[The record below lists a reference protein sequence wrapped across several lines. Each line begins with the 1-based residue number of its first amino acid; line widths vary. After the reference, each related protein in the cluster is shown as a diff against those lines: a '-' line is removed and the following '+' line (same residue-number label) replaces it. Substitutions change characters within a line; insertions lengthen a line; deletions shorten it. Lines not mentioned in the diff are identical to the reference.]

1 MHYVPESSREFL
13 PPEPGS
19 INNENDQSPAG
30 SAASALYLLTTIV
43 GALLFVDLGI
53 GWIGRTD
60 WTPYQSL
67 AGYRLA
73 FLAAVIGGTRILYQ
87 TFDGLFSGRVGAD
100 LALTIACLAAIIVG
114 EHQTA
119 ALVVFIAL
127 CGESLEGYTIDRARS
142 AIRSVFQAL
151 PDVAHV
157 LRDGNEVDIP
167 VDQVD
172 AGDVVVV
179 RPGERIP
186 VDGRVLDGLSAVDQS
201 SLTGESL
208 PVEKSQNDLVYS
220 GTLNQ
225 FGTLTVGTE
234 RVGGETVI
242 AQVLQLISSATAK
255 KMTVERLADRFARW
269 FLPAVLLAAAAT
281 WIGWRITAGDWQA
294 GIMPALGVL
303 VVACPCPLVLATPSA
318 VMAALSWL
326 GRKGVIIK
334 GSAALERLADVDTF
348 AFDKTGTLTEGKP
361 VLRQIWAVPPLD
373 ETELLRVAAM
383 AEKRSEHLFGRLL
396 VREAE
401 RRQMVLPEPEEFQM
415 FPGAGVSAL
424 IRATAL
430 GPWAKSATRMTT
442 TANQAQWERSPQR
455 VTVGTQRLLESQN
468 MTLNDDIR
476 QRIANGNGEGCTM
489 LCVAVG
495 DRIVGLISVQDT
507 VRPEAAEILATLRTE
522 GIKQLALLT
531 GDRKA
536 PAQSVVQQLGTI
548 DHLEAELLPAD
559 KLRWIETHQQAGRK
573 VAMVGDG
580 INDAPALATATVG
593 IALAGVGCN
602 LASEAGDILLMGDPL
617 QPLPGLVRLSRKLV
631 EVIRLGIFLFAFG
644 LNGLGVL
651 LCAFGFMSPVSAA
664 IFHEI
669 GSLAVMLNSLR
680 LLWFEA
686 EKQSWWGRCGSTI
699 SRFLESAADSCSPS
713 WWADAIVRS
722 RGLIFR
728 LGIAVGIFWWML
740 TGVHWLGADEQ
751 ALVTRC
757 GRYLTTISAGW
768 HWRWPV
774 PFERVRRERV
784 DQIRSGSLGFRRVS
798 GPEKG
803 EGRYLA
809 PVEWTSPHRDGE
821 DLPLAEESM
830 WLTGDEVPVEL
841 TAEIQYRI
849 ADLQTFAFAHADP
862 EQVLRDLAAG
872 TLGELAASRSLEEIL
887 TAGRA
892 EMEDE
897 ALKQIE
903 RHAVAY
909 GLGIE
914 MTSVLL
920 LDVHPPRQVV
930 PAYRQVADAL
940 ELQQQYINEARTYAA
955 KQILSVAGER
965 AANDLERDLAKEVS
979 AEFDQKTETSTDETQ
994 PNHVTPAARAWNLDD
1009 ELWHKLIAGEANGD
1023 MLLSGAAAAEL
1034 HTARQS
1040 AATRLDS
1047 VAGSLARYHALQ
1059 LVYRHEPENS
1069 GTHMYWSTLRRALT
1083 GREWTIIDP
1092 AVGSQSHLWL
1102 ADPQSTNASPSFP
1115 LLPKSL
1121 PQSLPG
1127 LATPE
1132 ERPATD
1138 EEEH

>member
-1 MHYVPESSREFL
+1 MHYVPESAREFL

-19 INNENDQSPAG
+19 PQSEQDQASAG
-30 SAASALYLLTTIV
+30 SSSSALYLLTIIV
-43 GALLFVDLGI
+43 GVLLFVDMGI
-53 GWIGRTD
+53 GWIGRSD
-60 WTPYQSL
+60 WTVYQTF

-127 CGESLEGYTIDRARS
+127 CGESLEGYTVDRARA
-142 AIRSVFQAL
+142 AIRGVFQAL
-151 PDVAHV
+151 PDVAHI
-157 LRDGNEVDIP
+157 LRDGNEVDVP
-167 VDQVD
+167 VDQVV

-208 PVEKSQNDLVYS
+208 PIEKSQNDLVYS

-225 FGTLTVGTE
+225 FGTLTIGTE
-234 RVGGETVI
+234 RVGGATVI

-255 KMTVERLADRFARW
+255 KMSVERLADRFARW
-269 FLPAVLLAAAAT
+269 FLPAVLFAALAT
-281 WIGWRITAGDWQA
+281 WIGWRITAGNWNA

-303 VVACPCPLVLATPSA
+303 VVACPCPLILATPAA

-334 GSAALERLADVDTF
+334 GSAALERLAEVDTF

-361 VLRQIWAVPPLD
+361 VLREVWAVSPLD
-373 ETELLRVAAM
+373 ESELLRVSAM

-401 RRQMVLPEPEEFQM
+401 RRQMVLPEPEEFQI
-415 FPGAGVSAL
+415 FLGAGVSAL

-430 GPWAKSATRMTT
+430 GPWAKTVTRMTT
-442 TANQAQWERSPQR
+442 SANQAQWDRAPQR

-468 MTLNDDIR
+468 ITLAAEVL
-476 QRIANGNGEGCTM
+476 QRIADWNRDGRTV

-495 DRIVGLISVQDT
+495 DRVMGLIAVQDAA
-507 VRPEAAEILATLRTE
+507 RAEAAEVLATLRNE
-522 GIKQLALLT
+522 GIKHLALLT

-536 PAQSVVQQLGTI
+536 PAQAVVQQLGNI
-548 DHLEAELLPAD
+548 DQLEAELLPAD
-559 KLRWIETHQQAGRK
+559 KLRWIETHQAAGRK

-593 IALAGVGCN
+593 IALAGVGSN

-686 EKQSWWGRCGSTI
+686 EKQSWWVRSGTAVHQS
-699 SRFLESAADSCSPS
+699 LESAANVCSPS
-713 WWADAIVRS
+713 RWADGIIRS
-722 RGLIFR
+722 RRLILR
-728 LGIAVGIFWWML
+728 LGLAAGMFWWML
-740 TGVHWLGADEQ
+740 SGVHWLAADEQ
-751 ALVTRC
+751 GLITRC
-757 GRYLTTISAGW
+757 GRYIETISAGW

-774 PFERVRRERV
+774 PFEMVRRERV
-784 DQIRSGSLGFRRVS
+784 DQIRSVSIGFRRVS

-809 PVEWTSPHRDGE
+809 PVEWTSPHQDGE
-821 DLPLAEESM
+821 DLLLTEESM
-830 WLTGDEVPVEL
+830 WLTADEVPVEL

-892 EMEDE
+892 EMEAE
-897 ALKQIE
+897 ALKHIG
-903 RHAVAY
+903 RHAEKY

-920 LDVHPPRQVV
+920 LDVHPPKQVV

-965 AANDLERDLAKEVS
+965 AAADLERNFMAITPSAIVPANEISSDEEQPSAVTLAP
-979 AEFDQKTETSTDETQ
+979 Q
-994 PNHVTPAARAWNLDD
+994 AWNLDD
-1009 ELWHKLIAGEANGD
+1009 ALWAKLIAGEASGE

-1034 HTARQS
+1034 HTARK
-1040 AATRLDS
+1040 AAAMRLDG
-1047 VAGSLARYHALQ
+1047 VKGSLARYRALQ
-1059 LVYRHEPENS
+1059 DVYRAEPGIS
-1069 GTHMYWSTLRRALT
+1069 GTQMYWSTLRKALT

-1092 AVGSQSHLWL
+1092 AVASQSHLWL
-1102 ADPQSTNASPSFP
+1102 ADPQSPTARPNFPMIPSRE
-1115 LLPKSL
+1115 
-1121 PQSLPG
+1121 PQGLPG
-1127 LATPE
+1127 FMPPDEQQTIE
-1132 ERPATD
+1132 D
-1138 EEEH
+1138 EEH